1 MRILIVDDDQNGLF
15 MLEAML
21 KGFGHDV
28 MAAENGKIALDLA
41 EVSPPEL
48 IISDILMPV
57 MDGYEL
63 CRKWKNYGKLR
74 NIPFIFYTATYT
86 DSKDEELARNL
97 GADRFI
103 VKPVQPDELNRILQE
118 IIRGVEKGR
127 IELKKPALKGEKEIF
142 KLYSER
148 LVKKLEKK
156 MLDLEREVSCRKEA
170 EGKIKK
176 SLKEKEMLLREIHHR
191 VKNNLQIIS
200 SLFDMR
206 IMRIDDQQTIDYFED
221 ARSKIHT
228 MAIIHEQIYESEA
241 FDRIDMGQYVGEM
254 VGYISNVY
262 ENNTCVVTPVI
273 EAENVFLSIDQ
284 AIPCAM
290 VLNEITCNAYNH
302 AFMDREEGTVRISLK
317 NLPDGM
323 IHVRVK
329 DDGVGMPDKID
340 FEKTNTLGLK
350 LTRNIVRDQLM
361 GTIRINRDQ
370 GTEVVIEFK
379 LTTA

>member
-1 MRILIVDDDQNGLF
+1 
-15 MLEAML
+15 
-21 KGFGHDV
+21 
-28 MAAENGKIALDLA
+28 
-41 EVSPPEL
+41 
-48 IISDILMPV
+48 
-57 MDGYEL
+57 
-63 CRKWKNYGKLR
+63 
-74 NIPFIFYTATYT
+74 
-86 DSKDEELARNL
+86 
-97 GADRFI
+97 
-103 VKPVQPDELNRILQE
+103 
-118 IIRGVEKGR
+118 
-127 IELKKPALKGEKEIF
+127 
-142 KLYSER
+142 
-148 LVKKLEKK
+148 
-156 MLDLEREVSCRKEA
+156 
-170 EGKIKK
+170 
-176 SLKEKEMLLREIHHR
+176 MLLREIHHR

-329 DDGVGMPDKID
+329 DDGIGIPDQID